1 MIKAMAEMFPSI
13 NPIRL
18 RYEKAKD
25 VIRFENQMLKN
36 VSKHLKSNNK
46 TTKGVNRVPAGDRW
60 F

>member
-1 MIKAMAEMFPSI
+1 MADMFPSI
-13 NPIRL
+13 NPIRI

-36 VSKHLKSNNK
+36 VSKHMKDNK
-46 TTKGVNRVPAGDRW
+46 NMANGIIRVPAGDKW